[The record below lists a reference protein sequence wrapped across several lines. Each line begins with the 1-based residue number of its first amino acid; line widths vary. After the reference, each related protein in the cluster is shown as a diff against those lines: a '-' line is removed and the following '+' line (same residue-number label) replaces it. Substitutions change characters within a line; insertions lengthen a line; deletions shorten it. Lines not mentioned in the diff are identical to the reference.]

1 MGSDSIV
8 PLLSDEGSR
17 MRIGL
22 SCSSLVL
29 SLTVLTAVAPSVAAQ
44 DAERHT
50 LRGSKVAV
58 YNIAGSVR
66 VEGGSGSDVIV
77 EVTRRGQDGSRLRI
91 ETGDLDRRE
100 SLRVI
105 YPEDR
110 IVYRGEG
117 DESRWSSGRT
127 SFTVHS
133 DGTFGGG
140 DDGWR
145 GRRVEVRTSGSG
157 FEGYADLR
165 IIVPRGR
172 GLEVNLAVGR
182 VQVNNVEGD
191 LTVDVHAASITTTGT
206 RGRLNLDTGSGEVR
220 VTDATGD
227 VYLDTG
233 SGRVEVSGVRGTEMR
248 LDTGSG
254 SVRARDVEV
263 TDLELDSG
271 SGNIELSRVR
281 ATDLTLDTGSGS
293 VEVDL
298 VADVNSLRVDSG
310 SGGITL
316 GIPESLGAELRI
328 ETGSGGIDVDFPL
341 TVTRRDRDSMTATL
355 GDGRGRIQ
363 IDTGSGGIRL
373 RRSTTSTRNVER
385 ERD

>member
-1 MGSDSIV
+1 
-8 PLLSDEGSR
+8 
-17 MRIGL
+17 MRIG
-22 SCSSLVL
+22 SSLF
-29 SLTVLTAVAPSVAAQ
+29 SLVVSVAVLTAVAAPAAAQ
-44 DAERHT
+44 DPERHT
-50 LRGSKVAV
+50 LRGSNVAV

-66 VEGGSGSDVIV
+66 VEGGGGSDVVV
-77 EVTRRGQDGSRLRI
+77 EVTKRGQDGSRLRV
-91 ETGDLDRRE
+91 ETGGLDRRE
-100 SLRVI
+100 ALRVI

-110 IVYRGEG
+110 IVYRGDGEEG
-117 DESRWSSGRT
+117 RWGGYRT
-127 SFTVHS
+127 TFTVHS
-133 DGTFGGG
+133 DGTFEGG

-145 GRRVEVRTSGSG
+145 GRRVEVRSSGSG

-191 LTVDVHAASITTTGT
+191 LTVDVHNASITTTGT

-220 VTDATGD
+220 VTDAQGD
-227 VYLDTG
+227 VFLDTG
-233 SGRVEVSGVRGTEMR
+233 SGRVEINGVRGTELR

-263 TDLELDSG
+263 TNLELDSG

-281 ATDLTLDTGSGS
+281 ATDLALDTGSGS

-298 VADVNSLRVDSG
+298 ASDVNSLRVDSG

-328 ETGSGGIDVDFPL
+328 ETGSGGIDADFPL
-341 TVTRRDRDSMTATL
+341 TITRRDRDSMTATI

-363 IDTGSGGIRL
+363 IETGSGGVRL
-373 RRSTTSTRNVER
+373 RRSFER
-385 ERD
+385 ERERARD

>member
-1 MGSDSIV
+1 M
-8 PLLSDEGSR
+8 R
-17 MRIGL
+17 M
-22 SCSSLVL
+22 SCVCPSLVSMIL
-29 SLTVLTAVAPSVAAQ
+29 VASAVQAQ
-44 DAERHT
+44 SAERHT
-50 LRGSKVAV
+50 LEGANVSV

-66 VEGGSGSDVIV
+66 VEGGGGSDVVV
-77 EVTRRGQDGSRLRI
+77 EVTKRGNDGSRIRVETLRA
-91 ETGDLDRRE
+91 DRRE
-100 SLRVI
+100 TLVVR

-110 IVYRGEG
+110 IVYRGDSEG
-117 DESRWSSGRT
+117 EGRWSSGRT
-127 SFTVHS
+127 TFTVHS

-145 GRRVEVRTSGSG
+145 GRRVEVRTSGDG

-165 IIVPRGR
+165 IVVPRGK
-172 GLEVNLAVGR
+172 GLEVNLGVGR

-191 LTVDVHAASITTTGT
+191 LTVDVHAASVTTTGT

-220 VTDATGD
+220 VTDADGD

-233 SGRVEVSGVRGTEMR
+233 SGSVELSGVRGTELR

-263 TDLELDSG
+263 GNLDLDSG
-271 SGNIELSRVR
+271 SGDIELMRVR
-281 ATDLTLDTGSGS
+281 SRDLRLDTGSGS

-298 VADVNSLRVDSG
+298 ASDVESLRVDSG

-328 ETGSGGIDVDFPL
+328 DTGSGGIDVDFPL
-341 TVTRRDRDSMTATL
+341 TITRRDRETMTATL

-363 IDTGSGGIRL
+363 IETGSGGVRL
-373 RRSTTSTRNVER
+373 RRSLER
-385 ERD
+385 ERERARE